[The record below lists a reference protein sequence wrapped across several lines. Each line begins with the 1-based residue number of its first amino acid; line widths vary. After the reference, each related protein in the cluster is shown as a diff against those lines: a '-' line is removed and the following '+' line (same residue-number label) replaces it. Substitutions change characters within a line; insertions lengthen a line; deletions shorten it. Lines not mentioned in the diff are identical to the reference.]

1 MPNFTNPRNL
11 HKSNRTMQNDKA
23 PLKLLH
29 KILEQKDLKFG
40 NRPKLT
46 LDLSMDKACFVK
58 QK

>member
-1 MPNFTNPRNL
+1 
-11 HKSNRTMQNDKA
+11 MQNDKA